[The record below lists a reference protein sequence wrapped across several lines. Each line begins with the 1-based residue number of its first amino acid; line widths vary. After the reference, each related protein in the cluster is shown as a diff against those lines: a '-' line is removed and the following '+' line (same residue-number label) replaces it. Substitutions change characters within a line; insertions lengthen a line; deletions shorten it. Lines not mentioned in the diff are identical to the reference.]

1 MACLC
6 LLWEMRV
13 SWRCVCK
20 SAFVCACSAQLA
32 CRVSM
37 NEGHVLVCISA
48 GVPSAR
54 GHII

>member
-6 LLWEMRV
+6 LLWEMCV